1 LQTLSEEELDVL
13 ADEAMQELARRNY
26 RDYVEYVHHG
36 HFQHFRHTEL
46 VCETLQRIADG
57 EELSVLIEMPPR
69 HGKSMTVTETFPS
82 YYIARNPH
90 KRVIAAAYSDGLA
103 TKFGRL
109 NRNKFGE
116 FSYLFGE
123 SLSESNSATKDW
135 GVEGKRGGMIATG
148 IGGSITGQGAD
159 LMIIDDPIKN
169 AEEAASPVIRE
180 KIWNEWESTLST
192 RLHKGASL
200 IVIMTRWHEDDLIGR
215 LLKKSPRK
223 WIRLRLPAIAE
234 DDNDLLGRAE
244 GEALCPELGFDEQ
257 WAADKKV
264 EVGSRTWASLY
275 QQRPT
280 PAGGAIFKREW
291 LRYYVRTSEQKREW
305 GLSDDV
311 MIYPVHID
319 KMAQSWDCTFKE
331 SDKSDFVA
339 GQVWSKKQ
347 ANFFLVDQDHRRMGF
362 PETVKAIRAMTD
374 KHPQARSK
382 YIEDKANGS
391 AVIQTLQD
399 EISGIIA
406 VNPDGGK
413 EARANAV
420 SPLFEAGNV
429 YLPHPL
435 MCPWIEDFI
444 EELVS
449 FPNAAHD
456 DMVDACTQA
465 LNQMYSGKSNIVDRY
480 NRLLGR

>member
-1 LQTLSEEELDVL
+1 MQSLTNEQRELI
-13 ADEAMQELARRNY
+13 ARAAQQELAKRSY

-36 HFQHFRHTEL
+36 HFRHFRHTEL

-82 YYIARNPH
+82 YYIGRNPH

-234 DDNDLLGRAE
+234 DENDLLGRLE

-257 WAADKKV
+257 WATDKKV

-291 LRYYVRTSEQKREW
+291 LRYYVRTAEQKREW
-305 GLSDDV
+305 NLSDDV
-311 MIYPVHID
+311 LIYPVHVD
-319 KMAQSWDCTFKE
+319 KMAQSWDCTFKGAE
-331 SDKSDFVA
+331 TSDFVA

-347 ANFFLVDQDHRRMGF
+347 ANFFLIDQDRRRLGF
-362 PETVKAIRAMTD
+362 PETVKAIRAMSD
-374 KHPQARSK
+374 KYPKARSK

-391 AVIQTLQD
+391 AVIQTLED

-406 VNPDGGK
+406 VNPEGGK

-435 MCPWIEDFI
+435 MCPWVEDFI

-480 NRLLGR
+480 KNLLGR